1 MLIPTKSH
9 NVPFPIQSVYS
20 SCKLATVSSLRLKKA
35 TFPAE
40 SSLTSHPDHIPEP
53 FRNGSS
59 GSGRMLCCRGDILSP
74 RRRNH
79 ILSCRGHFPDCRDH
93 FPDCRGH
100 IPDRRGHIL
109 SCRGHIL
116 SCRGHFLSRRGRF
129 AIRRVHVLS
138 CRGHFLNRRDCVLNL
153 TAHFLNRRAHLL
165 NPEVTF

>member
-1 MLIPTKSH
+1 MFGARPGYARCSATHYVLLGSRRNMSTQLRI
-9 NVPFPIQSVYS
+9 VE
-20 SCKLATVSSLRLKKA
+20 TVSLVRLKKA

-40 SSLTSHPDHIPEP
+40 SALTSHPDHKPEP

-59 GSGRMLCCRGDILSP
+59 GSGRMLCCRGDILSR

-79 ILSCRGHFPDCRDH
+79 ILSCRGHIPDCT
-93 FPDCRGH
+93 GH
-100 IPDRRGHIL
+100 IPDCG
-109 SCRGHIL
+109 
-116 SCRGHFLSRRGRF
+116 
-129 AIRRVHVLS
+129 AHVLS